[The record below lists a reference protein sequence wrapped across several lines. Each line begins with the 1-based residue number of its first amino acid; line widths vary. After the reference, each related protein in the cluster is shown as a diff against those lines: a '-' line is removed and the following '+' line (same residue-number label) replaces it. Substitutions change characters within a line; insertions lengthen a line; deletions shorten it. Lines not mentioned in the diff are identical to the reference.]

1 MNNNNQVRVWDLP
14 VRVFHW
20 ALVASF
26 FIAYFTEDDLMTV
39 HSYAGYTVAGLVLF
53 RLLWGLIGSYHAR
66 FINFVRPPRE
76 VLANIKDI
84 ALLHPRRYL
93 GHNPAGAAMVIA
105 LLLSLLLTVLTGL
118 VVYGAEEAA
127 GPLAGLLSQAPE
139 FIGEAFEELHEF
151 FANVTLLLV
160 GLHVAGVI
168 IASLQ
173 HRENLV
179 RAMFTGNKSTD

>member
-1 MNNNNQVRVWDLP
+1 MNDKNQIRVWDLP
-14 VRVFHW
+14 VRLFHW
-20 ALVASF
+20 TLVASF

-39 HSYAGYTVAGLVLF
+39 HSYAGYTVAALVLF

-76 VLANIKDI
+76 ALAYLKDI
-84 ALLHPRRYL
+84 ALLHPKRYL
-93 GHNPAGAAMVIA
+93 GHNPAGGAMVIA
-105 LLLSLLLTVLTGL
+105 LLVSLLVTVLTGL
-118 VVYGAEEAA
+118 IVYGTEEAA
-127 GPLAGLLSQAPE
+127 GPLAGLLGHAPE

-151 FANVTLLLV
+151 FANFTLLLV

-168 IASLQ
+168 VAGLQ

-179 RAMFTGNKSTD
+179 RAMFTGNKQTE